1 MAFKGVDR
9 YFKGYEKEKV
19 LSPNGRMKTRYIYRG
34 EYYKLILSEG
44 KSPQKIKA
52 LSILYLILYIAATIA
67 AGFLPVVGN
76 IQGVGAVGLL
86 ALTGFIP
93 ALFWAG
99 SVLEFATSRNY
110 MVYRKYS
117 YGILRMPKAISIVR
131 FFAAAE
137 LFLNV
142 FIVAYYHS
150 RIDSVAN
157 EIIFAALIA
166 AKLVLSNLAL
176 RDVRQIDV
184 EEVPYELVPEEER
197 ES

>member
-131 FFAAAE
+131 FFAA
-137 LFLNV
+137 
-142 FIVAYYHS
+142 
-150 RIDSVAN
+150 
-157 EIIFAALIA
+157 LIA